1 MHTSAPAADPTSAP
15 IAAPT
20 GRAPYVAVTITAE
33 TRPSI
38 SPGVTACRS
47 VVVLIVQSKGPAPI
61 KKKLRAA
68 SPGDGTQIV
77 STITSAEASP
87 ASGPITTTL
96 PNGSVL
102 VI

>member
-1 MHTSAPAADPTSAP
+1 MTDD
-15 IAAPT
+15 
-20 GRAPYVAVTITAE
+20 

-47 VVVLIVQSKGPAPI
+47 VVVLIVQSSGPAPI
-61 KKKLRAA
+61 KKKLSAA
-68 SPGDGTQIV
+68 SPGDGIQIV

-96 PNGSVL
+96 PNGNNREMRGASSAATTIPIPNVPSVTPTPEADS
-102 VI
+102 